1 MAYTLN
7 LTHID
12 HTIRSLTLY
21 FRHIG
26 TYLDARVDI
35 IERL

>member
-12 HTIRSLTLY
+12 HAIARRH